1 MRSASPIQLLAA
13 LILLSIVPLAGQEKG
28 TSAILHGTIRDAQGN
43 PVAGATVSLQRKN
56 STETTSATTDAKG
69 NYAFADVA
77 EGVYSLHAA
86 KSLSGA
92 ADVESV
98 FVTAHEAKTLDVTLS
113 QPSLS
118 APQFFDQPQFTVSG
132 VTDTTSLGGHGSDTV
147 VRTRDSLAKE
157 TASLA
162 KADTA
167 TSRESAGIEG
177 ALRTDVG
184 KAPDS
189 FDANHRLGQLLLQTG
204 RAREAI
210 PYLQRAAQANPGD
223 YDNAYDLA
231 RANAAA
237 GNYDRARDDV
247 RTLLARHDKAEL
259 HHLLAEIEE
268 KLGNSLEAAHQ
279 YQRAAE
285 MEPTE
290 TYLFDWGS
298 ELLLHHAPEPAAQVF
313 TQGNQLFPRSARMLM
328 GLGAASFA
336 RGANDQAVRQFCAAS
351 DLNPNDPAPYVF
363 LGKMEHAEKIPSDEV
378 IEKLQRFVTLQ
389 PQNAE
394 AHYYFAVASWKHRD
408 PQDKARASQVESQL
422 ADAIRLNPNFAAA
435 ELQLGIVRADQ
446 GDYSAAIPH
455 YERAIQ
461 IAPQTEEAHYRLS
474 QAYRQTGQT
483 EKAKAELQT
492 YQQLSKASAQK
503 LEQERHEIRQ
513 FVYTLRDQPSSQAPP
528 R

>member
-1 MRSASPIQLLAA
+1 MRSAALIELVAA
-13 LILLSIVPLAGQEKG
+13 LILLSIVPLAGQENG
-28 TSAILHGTIRDAQGN
+28 TSAAVHGTIRDAQGN
-43 PVAGATVSLQRKN
+43 PVASATVSLQRK
-56 STETTSATTDAKG
+56 SSAETKSIASDAKG
-69 NYAFADVA
+69 NYAFADLA
-77 EGVYSLHAA
+77 EGVYSLHAT
-86 KSLSGA
+86 KSHAGA

-98 FVTAHEAKTLDVTLS
+98 FLAAHEAKTLDVTLS
-113 QPSLS
+113 QPLS

-147 VRTRDSLAKE
+147 VRTRDSIAKE
-157 TASLA
+157 TASLT

-167 TSRESAGIEG
+167 TSRDSVAVESA
-177 ALRTDVG
+177 LRKEVEN
-184 KAPDS
+184 APDS
-189 FDANHRLGQLLLQTG
+189 FDANHLLGQLLLQTG

-210 PYLQRAAQANPGD
+210 PYLQRAAQASSGD

-247 RTLLARHDKAEL
+247 RTLLARHDKPEL

-268 KLGNSLEAAHQ
+268 KLGNSLEAVHQ

-285 MEPTE
+285 MDPSE

-336 RGANDQAVRQFCAAS
+336 RGANDQAVRQLCAAS

-363 LGKMEHAEKIPSDEV
+363 LGKIEHAEKIPSDEV

-422 ADAIRLNPNFAAA
+422 DAAIRLNPNFAAA
-435 ELQLGIVRADQ
+435 ELQLGIVHADQ

-461 IAPQTEEAHYRLS
+461 ITPQTEEAHYRLS

-483 EKAKAELQT
+483 EKARAELQT
-492 YQQLSKASAQK
+492 YEQLSKASAQK

-513 FVYTLRDQPSSQAPP
+513 FVYTLRDQPSSQTPP